1 MHGMRGYCLLLAVL
15 LLPCFAWPA
24 ATPATYRASLGVAQA
39 LVKACST
46 AAQGCDPA
54 KAGSDLL
61 VEPGGYTV
69 RLGWLRTTV
78 DRARTA
84 TPVERTRSMAEAQA
98 RLEAD
103 LLDLNSSPVATA
115 QTLRGRRAVDAILSR
130 REFSAVGSGPSFWQ
144 RQKARFWAWL
154 DRLLFQAALASS
166 HRPWIGLVVE
176 WTILFAAIAGLLA
189 FAFRALRRDS
199 LGGPLGWQPRH
210 TQGGQAE
217 VDWAAMAEEAASSGK
232 WRDAIHALYWASV
245 ASLSQTGR
253 WRPSAPRTPREYL
266 RLLEPAS
273 SQRNAL
279 GALTSLLERVWY
291 ARREASQLEYQQA
304 CSLAGALGVSR
315 PGESSR

>member
-15 LLPCFAWPA
+15 LLPCSAWPA
-24 ATPATYRASLGVAQA
+24 ATPAAYRASLGAAQA

-46 AAQGCDPA
+46 AAQGCDST

-78 DRARTA
+78 ERARTA
-84 TPVERTRSMAEAQA
+84 TPAERARSMAEAQA

-103 LLDLNSSPVATA
+103 LLDLDSSLGDTA
-115 QTLRGRRAVDAILSR
+115 QTVRGRRAVDAILSR
-130 REFSAVGSGPSFWQ
+130 REFSAVGRGPSFRQ
-144 RQKARFWAWL
+144 RQTARFRAWL
-154 DRLLFQAALASS
+154 NRLLLQAALAGS
-166 HRPWIGLVVE
+166 HRPWIGLVAE
-176 WTILFAAIAGLLA
+176 WTILLAAITGLLV
-189 FAFRALRRDS
+189 FAFRTLRHDS
-199 LGGPLGWQPRH
+199 LGGPLGWRPRH
-210 TQGGQAE
+210 TQGGQAA

-266 RLLEPAS
+266 RLLEPLS

-291 ARREASQLEYQQA
+291 ARREASQLEYEQA
-304 CSLAGALGVSR
+304 RSLAGELGVSR
-315 PGESSR
+315 PAESSR